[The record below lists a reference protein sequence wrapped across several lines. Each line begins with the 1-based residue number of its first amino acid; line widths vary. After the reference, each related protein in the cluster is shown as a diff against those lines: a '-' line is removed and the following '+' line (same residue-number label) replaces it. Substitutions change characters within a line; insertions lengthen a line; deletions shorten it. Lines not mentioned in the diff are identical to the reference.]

1 VAESEEGDRSIQ
13 LCAQSS
19 RMPSQVQGNPP
30 FSYTESIAM
39 EASLPMS
46 TQEILQALIDLPSA
60 DQLKIAETALQH
72 LQQNR
77 QSLTKDQRRQ
87 QMEFAAI
94 AAIDDYS
101 TNHELTNFT
110 ALDGEDFYDES
121 GCDVN

>member
-1 VAESEEGDRSIQ
+1 
-13 LCAQSS
+13 
-19 RMPSQVQGNPP
+19 
-30 FSYTESIAM
+30 M

-60 DQLKIAETALQH
+60 DQLKIAETALQY

-77 QSLTKDQRRQ
+77 QSLTKDQRLQ

-101 TNHELTNFT
+101 TNRELTTFT
-110 ALDGEDFYDES
+110 ALDGEDFCDES

>member
-1 VAESEEGDRSIQ
+1 
-13 LCAQSS
+13 
-19 RMPSQVQGNPP
+19 
-30 FSYTESIAM
+30 
-39 EASLPMS
+39 MS
-46 TQEILQALIDLPSA
+46 TQEILQALVDLPSA

-87 QMEFAAI
+87 QMAIAAI

-101 TNHELTNFT
+101 ANHELTTFT
-110 ALDGEDFYDES
+110 ALDGEDFDDES

>member
-1 VAESEEGDRSIQ
+1 
-13 LCAQSS
+13 
-19 RMPSQVQGNPP
+19 
-30 FSYTESIAM
+30 
-39 EASLPMS
+39 MS
-46 TQEILQALIDLPSA
+46 TQEILQALVDLPSA

-87 QMEFAAI
+87 QMAIAAI

-101 TNHELTNFT
+101 VNHELTTFT
-110 ALDGEDFYDES
+110 ALDGEDFDDES